1 MKYRLLIMDVDNTLL
16 CTDKSLSEKNRKAI
30 LSLKDSDVMV
40 SLASG
45 RPSIDIY
52 SFAQM
57 VGIEENWGVSDN
69 GAGVFHGKDR
79 AIIKFFNRDYFDY
92 LIDELERNG
101 IERGVFS
108 GGTPD
113 FIYTEDSPLLG
124 REMLKYLPV
133 TKERIGDIRD
143 VEKPYKVCAWFKND
157 RERKIIESLQV
168 EGEMSGVVPDPGLY
182 DLMPYNVTKIIGTRE
197 LVKRLGIT
205 MDEVIAVGDQQNDQ
219 TMIEGA
225 GLGIAVANA
234 VDVVKEA
241 ADVVLK
247 QSCNDDAIAYV
258 IEKYILED

>member
-1 MKYRLLIMDVDNTLL
+1 MDVDNTLL
-16 CTDKSLSEKNRKAI
+16 CTDKSLSAKNREAI
-30 LSLKDSDVMV
+30 LKLKDTDVMV

-45 RPSIDIY
+45 RPAVDIY
-52 SFAQM
+52 SFAKM

-69 GAGVFHGKDR
+69 GAGIFRGKDR
-79 AIIKFFNRDYFDY
+79 SIIKFFNRDYFDY

-108 GGTPD
+108 GGDPD

-124 REMLKYLPV
+124 REMLKYLPE
-133 TKERIGDIRD
+133 TKEKIGDIRD

-157 RERKIIESLQV
+157 RERDIIQSLEK
-168 EGEMSGVVPDPGLY
+168 EGEMSGVVPDPGLF
-182 DLMPYNVTKIIGTRE
+182 DLMPWNVTKIIGTRE
-197 LVKRLGIT
+197 VAKRMGIT

-234 VDVVKEA
+234 VDVVKDS
-241 ADVVLK
+241 ADVVLR
-247 QSCNDDAIAYV
+247 QSCDDDAIAYV
-258 IEKYILED
+258 IEKYILGD